1 MEKVKEK
8 LGEYKYTF
16 LNNFQNYLDTE
27 LIFFGS
33 IQRSDFF
40 TNSSDIDIIIIS
52 DNVKSILSKI
62 QYYLHIDKKEIKK
75 IYQQYSLYDKGM
87 NTGYKIKYK
96 DIFKNIEFD
105 LLVYDEKY
113 RKSVMQNV
121 NDINNLPFYIIS
133 VLYILKYL
141 HYTLQLIRKSVYNNW
156 KCLLFHWY
164 FNKKIKFYDKEHSS
178 TIILDDV

>member
-1 MEKVKEK
+1 
-8 LGEYKYTF
+8 
-16 LNNFQNYLDTE
+16 
-27 LIFFGS
+27 
-33 IQRSDFF
+33 
-40 TNSSDIDIIIIS
+40 
-52 DNVKSILSKI
+52 
-62 QYYLHIDKKEIKK
+62 
-75 IYQQYSLYDKGM
+75 M
-87 NTGYKIKYK
+87 NTWYKIKYK

-121 NDINNLPFYIIS
+121 NDINNLPFYIIA